1 MRLWR
6 IDRLAFPDKF
16 SGFGA
21 YLTPGR
27 WHLRGNRVIYASEAA
42 SLATLEYLA
51 HLKPDSIPA
60 DITLL
65 EFEAPD
71 DISIERQT
79 APETLNP
86 GWRGIHLPAALQNFG
101 TSWLIECRT
110 AILAV
115 PFAILPIETNY
126 LLNPGHPEIARVR
139 IVGEEPFFYDL
150 RLIKNEHISNHTN
163 VFQRTSRNP
172 RINP

>member
-1 MRLWR
+1 MHLWR

-27 WHLRGNRVIYASEAA
+27 WHLRGNRVVYTSAAA
-42 SLATLEYLA
+42 SLAALEYLV
-51 HLKPDSIPA
+51 HLKPDTIPA
-60 DITLL
+60 DISLL

-71 DISIERQT
+71 DISIERQD

-86 GWRGIHLPAALQNFG
+86 DWRGIHLSVELQTFG
-101 TSWLIECRT
+101 TQWLVECHT

-115 PFAILPIETNY
+115 PSAIIPGETNY
-126 LLNPGHPEIARVR
+126 LLNPAHPEIARVR
-139 IVGEEPFFYDL
+139 IVGEEPFFYDP
-150 RLIKNEHISNHTN
+150 RLIKK
-163 VFQRTSRNP
+163 
-172 RINP
+172 